1 MIDTIV
7 FIVLIGITLLLGYVG
22 NHIFSRT
29 RIPDVVWLFVFGL
42 LITHFG
48 LVPREPFIAISNLLA
63 SIALFIILF
72 DAGLNMDIHKFLHG
86 FSRSF
91 LLAILGFVFSVLSVA
106 GVAVF
111 MLKLDILHGLLLGS
125 ILGGTSSA
133 LVISMVSRLRIKEN
147 TKTALSLESV
157 LTDPIVIVVSMA
169 LMALIVPASFTAV
182 YSPVHGILSAF
193 SIGIVVGLVT
203 GVVWLFVLDKVRGK
217 SFDYMLTLGL
227 LFLLYAGVEYS
238 GGSGAIAALFFGLV
252 LGNGKI
258 FSETIHLNKKYIISE
273 YWYLRRLQTEITFFI
288 RSFFF
293 VFLGL
298 VVVINQ
304 SYIIY
309 GLAVAA
315 ILIIVRLLA
324 VQISLSGLKM
334 PSYEKNV
341 IRIMAPRGLA
351 AAILAQLAVIYAV
364 PGADTLTS
372 IIFIVILTTAIYSS
386 LLVAVVSRREEK
398 KLSKAHK
405 KQHKTHK
412 SGVLH
417 E

>member
-1 MIDTIV
+1 MIDASV
-7 FIVLIGITLLLGYVG
+7 FIVLIGVTLLLGYVG

-29 RIPDVVWLFVFGL
+29 RIPDVVWLFLFGL

-48 LVPREPFIAISNLLA
+48 IVPREPFVAISNLLA

-72 DAGLNMDIHKFLHG
+72 DAGLNMDLHKFLHG

-91 LLAILGFVFSVLSVA
+91 LLAILGFVFSVLAVA
-106 GVAVF
+106 GLAVF
-111 MLKLDILHGLLLGS
+111 MLKLDILSGLLLGS

-133 LVISMVSRLRIKEN
+133 LVISMVSKLRIHEN
-147 TKTALSLESV
+147 TKTSLSLESV
-157 LTDPIVIVVSMA
+157 LTDPIVIVISMA
-169 LMALIVPASFTAV
+169 VMALIVPTSFTAV

-193 SIGIVVGLVT
+193 SIGIVIGLFT
-203 GVVWLFVLDKVRGK
+203 GLLWLFVLDKVRGK

-252 LGNGKI
+252 LGNGKF
-258 FSETIHLNKKYIISE
+258 FSEKLKLNKQYVISE

-304 SYIIY
+304 AYILY
-309 GLAVAA
+309 GLAFAA
-315 ILIIVRLLA
+315 VLILIRLAA
-324 VQISLSGLKM
+324 VQISVSGLKI
-334 PSYEKNV
+334 PSYDKNV

-372 IIFIVILTTAIYSS
+372 IIFIVILVTALYSS
-386 LLVAVVSRREEK
+386 ILVAAVSRKEEK
-398 KLSKAHK
+398 KLSKARK
-405 KQHKTHK
+405 KQTRRR
-412 SGVLH
+412 
-417 E
+417 